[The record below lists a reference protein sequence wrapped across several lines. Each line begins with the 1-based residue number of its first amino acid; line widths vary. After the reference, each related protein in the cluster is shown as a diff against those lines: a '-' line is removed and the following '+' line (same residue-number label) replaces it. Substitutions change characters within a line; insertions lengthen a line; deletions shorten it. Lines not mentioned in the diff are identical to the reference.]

1 MCNNYDW
8 QWARL
13 LNYIFYVFMV
23 SVQRINYEIIY
34 NILIN
39 NNKVELNIAMFPEL
53 TDSQVKISFVYKM
66 FYFYFHMYRD
76 KESCTASTSSP
87 SAWQTALKAQARG
100 TQKVVLL
107 LYTHSV
113 FFFLLIMNNE
123 NVQFAITLAVKSLL
137 KSFYKRESVSE
148 M

>member
-1 MCNNYDW
+1 MYVYNYDW
-8 QWARL
+8 QWVRL
-13 LNYIFYVFMV
+13 LNYIFCVFMA

-87 SAWQTALKAQARG
+87 SA
-100 TQKVVLL
+100 
-107 LYTHSV
+107 
-113 FFFLLIMNNE
+113 
-123 NVQFAITLAVKSLL
+123 
-137 KSFYKRESVSE
+137 
-148 M
+148 